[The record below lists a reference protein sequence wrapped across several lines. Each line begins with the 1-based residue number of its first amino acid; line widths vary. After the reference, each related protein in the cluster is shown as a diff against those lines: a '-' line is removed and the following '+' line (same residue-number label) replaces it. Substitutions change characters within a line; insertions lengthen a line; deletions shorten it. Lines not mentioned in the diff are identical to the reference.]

1 MTKKINAARKQ
12 VLNNNKVLKRKKT
25 NGENNCFISL
35 KVHKENFQN
44 NPTVR
49 LINPA
54 KNELGK
60 KRKVILDGMN
70 KNIRENLQL
79 NQWKNASTVIDLFI
93 TIQEK
98 HLHSFV
104 IFGIKDF
111 YPSIKEKLLI
121 KALKFAESYTDISD
135 EDKRIMNH

>member
-12 VLNNNKVLKRKKT
+12 VLDNNKVLKRKKT

-35 KVHKENFQN
+35 KIHKENFQN

>member
-1 MTKKINAARKQ
+1 M
-12 VLNNNKVLKRKKT
+12 
-25 NGENNCFISL
+25 
-35 KVHKENFQN
+35 
-44 NPTVR
+44 
-49 LINPA
+49 INPA

-121 KALKFAESYTDISD
+121 KALKFAE
-135 EDKRIMNH
+135 

>member
-1 MTKKINAARKQ
+1 MTKKINAGRKQ
-12 VLNNNKVLKRKKT
+12 VLDNNKVLKRKKT

-60 KRKVILDGMN
+60 KRKVILDEMN

-121 KALKFAESYTDISD
+121 KALKFAE
-135 EDKRIMNH
+135 

>member
-12 VLNNNKVLKRKKT
+12 VLDNNKVLKRKKT